1 MIGPLLISGSLSLLT
16 MLEGRPAE
24 AGAVLQPGV
33 AVVAAALDRGAGD
46 SVVEPEDGLAAVAG
60 EGGAVECGGVGSG
73 GHIVGVAYVC
83 GSTCRVVVVVVVVVV
98 VNVQPIQKGFRV
110 VRCVC
115 GPTCSVVVANV
126 QQIQEGGRVVG

>member
-73 GHIVGVAYVC
+73 GHIVGVAYAC
-83 GSTCRVVVVVVVVVV
+83 GPTCRVGFIIK
-98 VNVQPIQKGFRV
+98 VQTIQKGGRVV

-115 GPTCSVVVANV
+115 GATCRVAVVANV
-126 QQIQEGGRVVG
+126 